1 MTVEQLHAAIS
12 TPPVEGQP
20 WQFADDEGC
29 REAIHKLSNQEVAA
43 LVRNGAHLHSAARIR
58 KALGQVQSLFT
69 RRKHALEMMV
79 ACAIARV
86 NLVFLGPPGTA
97 KSLMVRSFCETV
109 GVRPDSTPIANE
121 GPLIDAARKLG
132 GDWTPPRRRLFEYL
146 LTRYTTPEELFGAID
161 IDLMLQAGTHGRRSQ
176 GMLPQAEVAFLDEIF
191 KANNAIL
198 NALLSITNERIFY
211 NMGQA
216 FRVDLA
222 FVVGASNETPDEEE
236 LGALYDRFPIRVPCK
251 KVDSGELESVIEKS
265 HRFANLSLPAR
276 IACLND
282 IRLLS
287 RVVMSGIYGGE
298 SVFPANTDFR
308 KHFMEML
315 LTLRE
320 GYSISDRTPAQ
331 LVRISRALGML
342 ETGGPV
348 DALGASHLRSFGY
361 LAQRMENA
369 FELQR
374 LVHSRIGRLDSSAV
388 DLFDEV

>member
-1 MTVEQLHAAIS
+1 MTAELLLDAIS
-12 TPPVEGQP
+12 KPPVEGQP
-20 WQFADDEGC
+20 WTFADDEAS
-29 REAIHKLSNQEVAA
+29 RVAIHRLTTDEIKTLIS
-43 LVRNGAHLHSAARIR
+43 RGAHLHSVSRIR
-58 KALGQVQSLFT
+58 KALNQVNSLFA
-69 RRKHALEMMV
+69 RRDHALEMMV

-86 NLVFLGPPGTA
+86 NMVFLGPPGTA
-97 KSLMVRSFCETV
+97 KSLMVRSFCETM

-121 GPLIDAARKLG
+121 GPLIDSARKQG
-132 GDWTPPRRRLFEYL
+132 SNWVPPRRRLFEYL

-222 FVVGASNETPDEEE
+222 FVVGASNETPDEDE

-251 KVDSGELESVIEKS
+251 RVDSSELESVIAKS
-265 HRFANLSLPAR
+265 HQFANLKLPAR

-282 IRLLS
+282 IRFLS
-287 RVVMSGIYGGE
+287 RVVMVGVYGGE
-298 SVFPANTDFR
+298 NVFPENTSFR
-308 KHFMEML
+308 KEFMEML
-315 LTLRE
+315 LTLRD

-331 LVRISRALGML
+331 LVRISRSLALL
-342 ETGGPV
+342 EHGGPA
-348 DALGASHLRSFGY
+348 DHLSASHLRCFGY
-361 LAQRMENA
+361 LSQKMDNA

-374 LVHSRIGRLDSSAV
+374 LVHSRIGRLDSTAV